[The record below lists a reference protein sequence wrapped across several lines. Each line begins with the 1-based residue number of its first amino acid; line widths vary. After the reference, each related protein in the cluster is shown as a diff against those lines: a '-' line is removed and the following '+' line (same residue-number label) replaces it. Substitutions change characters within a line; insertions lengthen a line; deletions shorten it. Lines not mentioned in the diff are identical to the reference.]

1 MLKLLLFAVAAYLL
15 FLALVF
21 LTQHRLLYFPDTPG
35 RAVTASPRDIG
46 LDYEY
51 VRLRT
56 EDGVTLHGWFVPAAK
71 DAQGVLLFFHGNAG
85 NISHRLDSIRQFHE
99 LGLNVLIIDYRGYGE
114 SEGKPSEAGTYR
126 DAEAAWRYLT
136 EELGYLPRRITIFGR
151 SLGGAVAAWLASER
165 EPGALIVESSFSS
178 ATRVAKELYPFLP
191 VRWLSRFRYDTANAV
206 ARADCPVLVIHSRDD
221 EIIPFPHGLAI
232 RESAGERGE
241 LLELGGPH
249 NGAHL
254 LDEERY
260 LAGLRGFLS
269 RMSPPTQQWLR

>member
-21 LTQHRLLYFPDTPG
+21 VTQHRLLYFPDTPG
-35 RAVTASPRDIG
+35 RAVTTSPRDIG
-46 LDYEY
+46 LDYED

-71 DAQGVLLFFHGNAG
+71 DAQGALLFFHGNAG

-99 LGLNVLIIDYRGYGE
+99 LGLHVLIVDYRGYGE
-114 SEGKPSEAGTYR
+114 SEGKPSETGTYR

-136 EELGYLPRRITIFGR
+136 EELGHPPGRITIFGR

-178 ATRVAKELYPFLP
+178 ATRLAKDLYPFLP
-191 VRWLSRFRYDTANAV
+191 VRWLSRFRYDTASAV
-206 ARADCPVLVIHSRDD
+206 AHTDCPVLVIHSRDD
-221 EIIPFPHGLAI
+221 EIIPFRHGLAI
-232 RESAGERGE
+232 REAAGERGD

-260 LAGLRGFLS
+260 VAALRGFLARVS
-269 RMSPPTQQWLR
+269 APPRETIR